1 MPVSPY
7 IMKNNFLVLLRGN
20 NCCTISDISAQYK
33 RVQDYQAGS
42 NGRTIQRAKL
52 TVRCP
57 HHPDCHCTLDPIPY
71 TIVVSNAAAHSAY
84 SKFDPYLFNTRGEH
98 PHGKDK
104 LFHEWGYTVV
114 DAFWLQKEI
123 ERQAREKYVS
133 GNYELGRLN
142 FAGQRI
148 SIRIEIPRRNGD
160 GTVSFISGWMVEP
173 TGEIRLTTPYG
184 GE

>member
-1 MPVSPY
+1 MFRYNTKGCRTTKLGQIDTSFRRQ
-7 IMKNNFLVLLRGN
+7 NALRGMLEVGWLLVSERKSP
-20 NCCTISDISAQYK
+20 TLSTS
-33 RVQDYQAGS
+33 S
-42 NGRTIQRAKL
+42 L
-52 TVRCP
+52 L
-57 HHPDCHCTLDPIPY
+57 HCTLDPIPY
-71 TIVVSNAAAHSAY
+71 TIVVSNASTHSAY
-84 SKFDPYLFNTRGEH
+84 SKFDPYLFNTRGKH

-104 LFHEWGYTVV
+104 LFHEWGYTVE
-114 DAFWLQKEI
+114 DALWLQKEI

>member
-1 MPVSPY
+1 M
-7 IMKNNFLVLLRGN
+7 
-20 NCCTISDISAQYK
+20 SA
-33 RVQDYQAGS
+33 
-42 NGRTIQRAKL
+42 
-52 TVRCP
+52 P
-57 HHPDCHCTLDPIPY
+57 HILSLHIDPILIPLLSA
-71 TIVVSNAAAHSAY
+71 TLQHLAAY

>member
-1 MPVSPY
+1 VN
-7 IMKNNFLVLLRGN
+7 IHTGKI
-20 NCCTISDISAQYK
+20 NCFM
-33 RVQDYQAGS
+33 
-42 NGRTIQRAKL
+42 NGAIQLWMHFGCK
-52 TVRCP
+52 
-57 HHPDCHCTLDPIPY
+57 
-71 TIVVSNAAAHSAY
+71 
-84 SKFDPYLFNTRGEH
+84 K
-98 PHGKDK
+98 
-104 LFHEWGYTVV
+104 
-114 DAFWLQKEI
+114 I

>member
-1 MPVSPY
+1 MIY
-7 IMKNNFLVLLRGN
+7 
-20 NCCTISDISAQYK
+20 YK
-33 RVQDYQAGS
+33 RYTGKLLPQKTAEQPSWVQWTHHSEGKTHCEECLRLDDCWFQKEKAP
-42 NGRTIQRAKL
+42 L
-52 TVRCP
+52 CP
-57 HHPDCHCTLDPIPY
+57 HHPYCHCTLDPIPY

>member
-1 MPVSPY
+1 MGQMDTSFRRQ
-7 IMKNNFLVLLRGN
+7 NALRGMLEVGWLLVSERK
-20 NCCTISDISAQYK
+20 TPP
-33 RVQDYQAGS
+33 
-42 NGRTIQRAKL
+42 
-52 TVRCP
+52 CP
-57 HHPDCHCTLDPIPY
+57 HHPYCHCTLDPIPY
-71 TIVVSNAAAHSAY
+71 TIVVSNASTHRAY
-84 SKFDPYLFNTRGEH
+84 SKFGPYLFNTRGEH

-104 LFHEWGYTVV
+104 LFHEWGYTVE
-114 DAFWLQKEI
+114 DALWLQKEI
-123 ERQAREKYVS
+123 ERQAREKYIS

-173 TGEIRLTTPYG
+173 DGEIRLTTPYG

>member
-1 MPVSPY
+1 MY
-7 IMKNNFLVLLRGN
+7 
-20 NCCTISDISAQYK
+20 YK
-33 RVQDYQAGS
+33 RYFG
-42 NGRTIQRAKL
+42 TIQKSAGLPSWVKWTHHSEGKTHCEECLRLDDCWFQKEKAPL
-52 TVRCP
+52 CP
-57 HHPDCHCTLDPIPY
+57 HHPYCHCTLDPIPY

-114 DAFWLQKEI
+114 VAFWLQKEI

-160 GTVSFISGWMVEP
+160 GTVSFISGWMVES

>member
-57 HHPDCHCTLDPIPY
+57 HHPYCHCTLDPIPY

-133 GNYELGRLN
+133 AFYSPPYGVVS
-142 FAGQRI
+142 RI
-148 SIRIEIPRRNGD
+148 SPVGSTIQPDIND
-160 GTVSFISGWMVEP
+160 TVPSPFLLGIS
-173 TGEIRLTTPYG
+173 ILILIL
-184 GE
+184 